1 MKNLF
6 LKIYPALTILLFPVF
21 FVHRLFKENYLFY
34 GEERGFLNYD
44 FVNYRYDTIWET
56 AKNFGA
62 ITSNHFNIFTTGFF
76 WKITTYF
83 GVSNLHAEMLF
94 YYFITFSTVLFGY
107 LAFKKVS
114 NNKGLPLLMGL
125 TYITTYNYY
134 ATITTTPKMI
144 QVIILPMTLYF
155 WLQFIDTRK
164 LRYFILNTLLLG
176 LFLGIGINPP
186 QMIGAYIFIFLYI
199 GFFNF
204 QRKNIPYIILFLT
217 PFVLNILFVFILNT
231 IVIRHSGQVFSYD
244 IFKEVFNATKAVAYE
259 IMRFFG
265 AWWDYAGSGGL
276 FYNHIGPYYHSFP
289 GIIITYIPFALFLYL
304 IVEQKRENL
313 SLRNKLIAL
322 TLLLLFFV
330 KGGAMPFG
338 ELFDK
343 AYQHISLLRIFR
355 EPWAKFIA
363 DFIFAVYV
371 SIVYLYTTTHERA
384 QKIVLYILTFLF
396 IFQLIPLTLGLVI
409 DHRNISWK
417 ISDVNVPSYW
427 NTIQHWTKQNTQNKR
442 ILVLPARVDDGGT
455 MVQNW
460 RPYYFIGYPDDYY
473 IYGDIINSQYNS
485 DEDKYI
491 TQNFLKNLT
500 PQLLQMASI
509 EYVIDKLDIAP
520 QQGQVIIGSDA
531 VSSSL
536 DLREKLRFDGVNV
549 FPVKEGNIT
558 ERLRVVSKIF
568 SAPENC
574 ADFFKKNKTS
584 DFTASAYIHK
594 NVTAVAGNIS
604 DSKPQITRIDK
615 TDYKVDFDQNSS
627 SNTAI
632 FLAETFNTGWQ
643 WYDSTSTFAQP
654 VTVENNHQKANCFA
668 NLWIFPKN
676 ETEAHSTL
684 YLRYAPQV
692 MYERMKIAY
701 LTIIALLMLIGFG
714 ITRTRKS
721 TKSADSQTSILS
733 PHRIITSLF
742 MRYKPKHFG
751 KLTIEYRLIFLTITL
766 IMLVFDF
773 LDPRAYHDL
782 YIVLFTIFWMIT
794 SISYKLNPKVNMYA
808 ACFFLFLIVVNRLAS
823 FIYMADKLG
832 VWTIMFIAYIGM
844 YSLIYDYI
852 TVERTD
858 TFESFMMK
866 VKQDIAYFEKYHS
879 KILSKSLWFLHGTL
893 EKSRYWIIRIYGM
906 REKTTRDW
914 IVLWSKIAIT
924 GVILSIGFFI
934 FNKIDSKVN
943 RFSFD
948 PVVQK
953 VEPSIIYPSTKVII
967 WGENFGWKEQEGSIL
982 QNQYG
987 EVRTDVWTN
996 TKIVFETPLSWPP
1009 GLLQFRI
1016 VKPSN
1021 YEGRHIY
1028 AVSKI
1033 FKIQLLPRGNEFT
1046 PMDDEFFRQL
1056 KDLDPETRE
1065 INGY

>member
-1 MKNLF
+1 MKNLL

-21 FVHRLFKENYLFY
+21 FVYRLFNENYMFY

-44 FVNYRYDTIWET
+44 FVNYRYETIWET
-56 AKNFGA
+56 TKNFGA
-62 ITSNHFNIFTTGFF
+62 ITSNHFNIFTTGLF

-83 GVSNLHAEMLF
+83 GISNLHAEMLF
-94 YYFITFSTVLFGY
+94 YYFITFTTVLFGY
-107 LAFKKVS
+107 LAFKKIS
-114 NNKGLPLLMGL
+114 NSKGLSLLMSL
-125 TYITTYNYY
+125 IYITTYNYY
-134 ATITTTPKMI
+134 ATITTTPKML

-155 WLQFIDTRK
+155 WLQFIDTK
-164 LRYFILNTLLLG
+164 KMRYFILNTLLLG

-186 QMIGAYIFIFLYI
+186 QMIGAYAFIFLYI
-199 GFFNF
+199 FIFNF
-204 QRKNIPYIILFLT
+204 QRKNVPYFALFLT
-217 PFVLNILFVFILNT
+217 PLILNVLFVFILNT
-231 IVIRHSGQVFSYD
+231 IVIRHSAQVFSYD

-304 IVEQKRENL
+304 IIEQKRANI

-322 TLLLLFFV
+322 TMLILFFV

-338 ELFDK
+338 ALFDK
-343 AYQHISLLRIFR
+343 AYQNISLLRVFR

-371 SIVYLYTTTHERA
+371 SIVYLYTTTHEHA
-384 QKIVLYILTFLF
+384 KKIALYILTFLF
-396 IFQLIPLTLGLVI
+396 IFQLIPLSLGLVI

-427 NTIQHWTKQNTQNKR
+427 NAIQQWTKEHTQNKR
-442 ILVLPARVDDGGT
+442 VLVLPARVDDGGT
-455 MVQNW
+455 IVQNW

-485 DEDKYI
+485 EEDKYI

-500 PQLLQMASI
+500 PQLAQMASI
-509 EYVIDKLDIAP
+509 EYVIDKLDTAP
-520 QQGQVIIGSDA
+520 QQNQIVVGKDS
-531 VSSSL
+531 VSGIL
-536 DLREKLRFDGVNV
+536 DGNNGLRFDGVNIFTIKNSEV
-549 FPVKEGNIT
+549 LN
-558 ERLRVVSKIF
+558 RLRVVNKIF
-568 SAPENC
+568 SGPSDC
-574 ADFFKKNKTS
+574 AVFFKKNKAS
-584 DFTASAYIHK
+584 DFTHSAYIHQ
-594 NVTAVAGNIS
+594 NVSALAGNIS
-604 DSKPQITRIDK
+604 DSKPNITRVNK
-615 TDYKVDFDQNSS
+615 TDYKVVFDQNSD

-632 FLAETFNTGWQ
+632 FLAETFNSGWQ
-643 WYDSTSTFAQP
+643 WYDSTSILAHPITI
-654 VTVENNHQKANCFA
+654 ESNHQKSNCFA
-668 NLWIFPKN
+668 NLWIFPKSK
-676 ETEAHSTL
+676 TIAHPTL
-684 YLRYAPQV
+684 YLRYGPQI
-692 MYERMKIAY
+692 MYERMKLAY
-701 LTIIALLMLIGFG
+701 LSIIALLILIGFG
-714 ITRTRKS
+714 VTRKRS
-721 TKSADSQTSILS
+721 QTKSSDDQTSMLS

-742 MRYKPKHFG
+742 MQFKPKQFG
-751 KLTIEYRLIFLTITL
+751 KLKVEYRLIFLAVTL

-773 LDPRAYHDL
+773 IDPRAYHDL
-782 YIVLFTIFWMIT
+782 YIIAFTFFWMIT
-794 SISYKLNPKVNMYA
+794 SISYKLHPKVNMYA
-808 ACFFLFLIVVNRLAS
+808 ASFFLFLIVINRLAS

-832 VWTIMFIAYIGM
+832 VWTIMFITYIGV

-858 TFESFMMK
+858 TFELFLKK
-866 VKQDIAYFEKYHS
+866 VKQDIAYFEKYHNT
-879 KILSKSLWFLHGTL
+879 ILSKSLWFLHGTL

-906 REKTTRDW
+906 KNKTTRDW
-914 IVLWSKIAIT
+914 VALWAKIAIT
-924 GVILSIGFFI
+924 VVILSIGFFI
-934 FNKIDSKVN
+934 FKKIDSKLN

-948 PVVQK
+948 PVVKK

-996 TKIVFETPLSWPP
+996 TKIVFETPLSWPTGP
-1009 GLLQFRI
+1009 LQFRI

-1028 AVSKI
+1028 ATSKI
-1033 FKIQLLPRGNEFT
+1033 FKIQLIPRGTEFT
-1046 PMDDEFFRQL
+1046 PLDDEFFRQL
-1056 KDLDPETRE
+1056 KDLDPETRK